1 MIADFPAH
9 NDNSASFKFK
19 INIAG
24 RIRKVGEKIVKI
36 MVPLKY
42 SSNFWRTLE
51 MPFITCEIN
60 LILTCSANCFIID
73 GPVENQVP
81 TFIITDTKLYVP
93 VVTLSIK
100 QNYSNNWNQ
109 VLKEQLTRIN
119 INQRWQYRNETSI

>member
-1 MIADFPAH
+1 
-9 NDNSASFKFK
+9 
-19 INIAG
+19 
-24 RIRKVGEKIVKI
+24 

-60 LILTCSANCFIID
+60 LILTCSANCFIIN